1 MSMAS
6 YASAIGSIMHAMLCT
21 RTYASYALSVTS
33 RYQFDYG
40 EGHYVAIKNTLK
52 YPRRTKDTFLIY
64 GDVDLIV
71 SKYIDASFQ
80 FDRDDFKSQSG
91 YVFTLNGGIVS

>member
-1 MSMAS
+1 M
-6 YASAIGSIMHAMLCT
+6 
-21 RTYASYALSVTS
+21 
-33 RYQFDYG
+33 
-40 EGHYVAIKNTLK
+40 AIKNTLK
-52 YPRRTKDTFLIY
+52 YPRRTKDALLIY

-80 FDRDDFKSQSG
+80 FDTDDFKSQLG